1 MSFAVAHRE
10 TIDVRS
16 ASVFNV
22 RLVAT
27 SRLLVTREQS
37 AMLLATMV
45 RVNEARTWLA
55 AEAMALPV
63 CDRKSKFALQK
74 AFYAELRRRF
84 GLSSQMAVRAIANVA
99 ACFKIAPNA
108 QHEFREK
115 AAITYDDRILK
126 FKGAARETPTAV
138 TLTAL
143 DGRTSAIPIVSGG
156 PHHDRLAGERGESDL
171 VLRKGRWY
179 LHTSVTL
186 PDVPV
191 ATPDDYLGVD
201 LGIINLATDSDGERY
216 CGAAVEATRQRILT
230 LRGALQKCD
239 SRSARKHLNKLS
251 GREARFRKDT
261 NHVIA
266 KRIVSKAK
274 GTGRGIALEDLK
286 GIRDRVTVRKG
297 QRAQHGSWAF
307 YQLRTFIEY
316 KAALAG
322 VRVVPVDPRNT
333 SRTCT
338 ECDYCAK
345 RNRRSQSE
353 FVCKSCG
360 FTDHA
365 DHVASVNI
373 ARRASVNAPIVSSA
387 DTGNVRAYGA
397 ESRSSSDASLA
408 LSARGR

>member
-1 MSFAVAHRE
+1 MSIAVLRCE

-16 ASVFNV
+16 ATVFSV
-22 RLVAT
+22 RLIAT
-27 SRLLVTREQS
+27 SKLLVTCEQS

-74 AFYAELRRRF
+74 AFYAALRARF
-84 GLSSQMAVRAIANVA
+84 GLPSQMAVRALANVA
-99 ACFKIAPNA
+99 ACFKTAPTA
-108 QHEFREK
+108 QHEFRDK
-115 AAITYDDRILK
+115 AAVTYDDRILA
-126 FKGAARETPTAV
+126 FKGTANVTPTSV
-138 TLTAL
+138 TLTTL
-143 DGRTSAIPIVSGG
+143 DGRLAIPIAAGG
-156 PHHDRLAGERGESDL
+156 PHHGRLAGERGESDL

-186 PDVPV
+186 PDVPAV
-191 ATPDDYLGVD
+191 VLDDYLGVD

-230 LRGALQKCD
+230 LRSALQKCD
-239 SRSARKHLNKLS
+239 SRSARKHLKKLS

-266 KRIVSKAK
+266 KRIVNKAK
-274 GTGRGIALEDLK
+274 VTGRGIALEDLK

-307 YQLRTFIEY
+307 FQLRTFITY
-316 KAALAG
+316 KAGLAG
-322 VRVVPVDPRNT
+322 VPVVPVDPRNT

-360 FTDHA
+360 FADHA

-408 LSARGR
+408 LSARGS